1 MLFPASMERSIPSS
15 TKYNI
20 TGGIDSLKTDM
31 TSVKADLDVL
41 KAKGVVKSV
50 QRGCIASGS
59 VGSGG
64 ENIIEI
70 NVAPIDPTRSLF
82 AAQYNILG
90 AQTKILGVQVQAD
103 KVSVKFNTN
112 STVEKNIVWE
122 LIEYY

>member
-1 MLFPASMERSIPSS
+1 M
-15 TKYNI
+15 
-20 TGGIDSLKTDM
+20 
-31 TSVKADLDVL
+31 L

-50 QRGCIASGS
+50 QRGCITSGG

-64 ENIIEI
+64 NNVIEI
-70 NVAPIDPTRSLF
+70 DVAPIDPARSLF

-103 KVSVKFNTN
+103 KVSVKFSTNT
-112 STVEKNIVWE
+112 SVEKNIVWE